1 MTEFLI
7 KRFVK
12 FSENIQNNK
21 VREGYG
27 KLSGTVGI
35 ICNFLIAAVKLIV
48 GLLFNSISVMAD
60 AANNFSDAMSSVV
73 TLVGF
78 KLSGKP
84 ADKEHPYGH
93 ERIEYVSGL
102 LVSFFVVFLGVELVR
117 TSFGKIMSD
126 EQTQYSVLSFG
137 VLVSSVFL
145 KLWLYK
151 FNRYI
156 GERIDSTVVRAAA
169 QDSLNDV
176 VATLAVIVS
185 GVISVIFKIE
195 LDGYAGICVALY
207 ILYSGVVLVI
217 DTVNPLLGT
226 APSAELTEKIKNHVM
241 SYEGVDGIHDLII
254 HNYGPKRCFA
264 TVHVEV
270 NSKQDILISH
280 DIADNIERDA
290 KRFFD
295 IELVVHLDPLIKDDE
310 VLNEARQ
317 MIDEILNKI
326 DSNLTFH
333 DLRMV
338 TGATHTNLIF
348 DVCTPVDFP
357 VSDGELVDI
366 IINNVHLINRSYEC
380 VITVDKNYLL

>member
-1 MTEFLI
+1 
-7 KRFVK
+7 
-12 FSENIQNNK
+12 
-21 VREGYG
+21 
-27 KLSGTVGI
+27 
-35 ICNFLIAAVKLIV
+35 
-48 GLLFNSISVMAD
+48 
-60 AANNFSDAMSSVV
+60 
-73 TLVGF
+73 
-78 KLSGKP
+78 
-84 ADKEHPYGH
+84 
-93 ERIEYVSGL
+93 
-102 LVSFFVVFLGVELVR
+102 
-117 TSFGKIMSD
+117 
-126 EQTQYSVLSFG
+126 
-137 VLVSSVFL
+137 
-145 KLWLYK
+145 
-151 FNRYI
+151 
-156 GERIDSTVVRAAA
+156 
-169 QDSLNDV
+169 
-176 VATLAVIVS
+176 
-185 GVISVIFKIE
+185 
-195 LDGYAGICVALY
+195 
-207 ILYSGVVLVI
+207 
-217 DTVNPLLGT
+217 
-226 APSAELTEKIKNHVM
+226 M

-264 TVHVEV
+264 SVHVEV

-317 MIDEILNKI
+317 MIDKILNKI